1 MPDALSPRDV
11 PRDVPGAVRPEDL
24 RDDLRDDLRADLH
37 EDLRDD
43 LRAVDLAA
51 TVVVALG
58 ARAATAA
65 GDHRALVRLVA
76 RLAGVDAASVALTQ
90 ICPNCGLPG
99 HGPLRVQLED
109 PSLATVQVSLARS
122 GDRLALAVTSAGA
135 VGIDLESVAD
145 IARVPLNDVLLSPA
159 ETDALAR
166 LGKRESEAALA
177 DLWTAKEAVLK
188 AAGVGL
194 RVDPRELTIAR
205 DRTAGSA
212 GQTPVDAANADADAD
227 NRRLVDWPH
236 AAFPLSELHL
246 LPVAAPPG
254 TVGTVAVVCARR
266 PALRI
271 LPPDSEPLHSR

>member
-11 PRDVPGAVRPEDL
+11 PRDVPGAVRP
-24 RDDLRDDLRADLH
+24 

-90 ICPNCGLPG
+90 VCPNCGLPG

-122 GDRLALAVTSAGA
+122 GDRLALAVTAAGA

-205 DRTAGSA
+205 NRTAGSA
-212 GQTPVDAANADADAD
+212 GQTPVDAANADADD
-227 NRRLVDWPH
+227 LRLVDWPH

-254 TVGTVAVVCARR
+254 TVGTVAVVCAPR